1 MDLWLIFITGLT
13 TGGLSC
19 LAVQGGLLATAMTRS
34 VTVAQEGPQKH
45 RRNKKQAEVTGVVLP
60 RDPWPVLYFLAAK
73 LVAYTILGALLGA
86 LGAAVQLTPGIQAGM
101 QIVAGVF
108 MLGTALNLLNVHPI
122 FRYFAIQPPRFL
134 SRMVRNQAK
143 SDTVFAPALLGF
155 LTVLIPC
162 GTTQA
167 MEIFAISSGSPM
179 WGALIMAVFV
189 LGTSPTFFVLGFLA
203 TQLRGKFQ
211 QVFALVTTLAILILG
226 VVSINAGLNI
236 IGSPLAPSRL
246 LAALFEPANL
256 AGGGGPEPAQ
266 VVDGVQ
272 EITINATDGGYSPN
286 RFTAQSGQPIRLW
299 LVTNGTYGCSR
310 AFTIPSLGV
319 QEILSETGRVAI
331 NVPPQRSGPLYFSC
345 SMGMYTGVINVN

>member
-1 MDLWLIFITGLT
+1 MNLWLIFITGLT

-19 LAVQGGLLATAMTRS
+19 LAVQGGLLATAMTRP
-34 VTVAQEGPQKH
+34 VTVTQEVHGK
-45 RRNKKQAEVTGVVLP
+45 RRRAKKQAAVTGVALP
-60 RDPWPVLYFLAAK
+60 KDPWPVVYFLAAK

-86 LGAAVQLTPGIQAGM
+86 LGAAVQLTPAVQATM
-101 QIVAGVF
+101 QIIAGVF
-108 MLGTALNLLNVHPI
+108 MLGTALNMLNVHPI

-134 SRMVRNQAK
+134 TRLVRNQAK
-143 SDTVFAPALLGF
+143 SEAAFAPALLGV

-167 MEIFAISSGSPM
+167 MEILAISSGSPM
-179 WGALIMAVFV
+179 WGALILAVFV

-211 QVFALVTTLAILILG
+211 QTFALITTLLILSLG
-226 VVSINAGLNI
+226 FVSINAGLNV

-246 LAALFEPANL
+246 LASLVEPAGFS
-256 AGGGGPEPAQ
+256 AASGAEPAQ
-266 VVDGVQ
+266 IVDGVQ
-272 EITINATDGGYSPN
+272 EITINATESGYSPN

-310 AFTIPSLGV
+310 AFTIPSLGI
-319 QEILSETGRVAI
+319 QRILSETGRIAI
-331 NVPPQRSGPLYFSC
+331 DVPPQRSGQLYFTC